1 MCPKLTRTYYVR
13 RGQDPIISF
22 LMTFQ
27 RIYYFNKRNTTGATI
42 GTGSIYPSEA
52 PECE

>member
-27 RIYYFNKRNTTGATI
+27 RIYYFNMRNTTGATI
-42 GTGSIYPSEA
+42 GTETVYPS
-52 PECE
+52 